1 MTIVVAGL
9 LLAGCASSSG
19 YKQAEKAGAGIAEFR
34 VEINNGKQAIDA
46 TMHSL
51 GQISSTANTDPR
63 AAFQQFRKDLAK
75 LESVTAKVRQ
85 QNQKLKAKGETYFK
99 QWQQEMATMQY
110 SEISRVSE
118 EQKAKMEATFANI
131 QTHTEPLKTKFDP
144 WLSDLRDL
152 RTYLNNDLTVTGI
165 NAAQGLIAKAQGEG
179 TEIQRSMDLLVSE
192 LNNVST
198 AMTPATTPTPA
209 PATTTT
215 SAK

>member
-1 MTIVVAGL
+1 
-9 LLAGCASSSG
+9 
-19 YKQAEKAGAGIAEFR
+19 
-34 VEINNGKQAIDA
+34 
-46 TMHSL
+46 
-51 GQISSTANTDPR
+51 
-63 AAFQQFRKDLAK
+63 
-75 LESVTAKVRQ
+75 
-85 QNQKLKAKGETYFK
+85 
-99 QWQQEMATMQY
+99 
-110 SEISRVSE
+110 
-118 EQKAKMEATFANI
+118 MEATFANI